1 MKTPVSVVILAK
13 NEAARIEEC
22 LRSVE
27 WADETL
33 IIDDESAD
41 RTVEIAERLGARV
54 LKRRMDI
61 EGRHR
66 NWAYAQAKHD
76 WVLSLDADERV
87 TPELAQEIDEL
98 LGNNPSCDIYSFPRK
113 NYIGTQWILHG
124 GWYPSPQVK
133 LFKKEAFE
141 WEETT
146 VHPRAISKSNK
157 PWGDLK
163 KDLIHYSYRDLA
175 DFVAKLN
182 RQTTLEA
189 QKWVLDGRKMPMGK
203 ALWRAVDRFFRTFWL
218 KKGRQDGF
226 LGFFVAVCGGM
237 YQFLSY
243 AKYWHLKTAPFALSP
258 STRPLPITL
267 SKPFILRP
275 FGKLRAGPLRM
286 NGASK
291 GLSLSKETGRLRTS
305 LPKGEPFVLR
315 PAQHERHP
323 RVIRAPHTL
332 SVVILTRNAA
342 GTIQRCLDSVR
353 WANEIIVVDG
363 GSTDETVS
371 LCEKAGAR
379 VIPRA
384 PTDNF
389 GEERNAGTDAAKG
402 DWVLQLDADEVVTP
416 EFREALEQILQSDET
431 HAAYKFRR
439 TNFFLGTRMRFGG
452 WEHDSLHL
460 FKRGRAR
467 YEGRVHERLLVD
479 GRTGTLQVGVN
490 HYPFQSLEQFM
501 DRQNRYT
508 TLEAKQLVESQG
520 KIPIQT
526 IRRETMVKP
535 IKLFWKIGVKK
546 QGFRNGTIGLIFGGL
561 YAFVHFLKWAK
572 VWEILYAN
580 QET

>member
-1 MKTPVSVVILAK
+1 MVILAK
-13 NEAARIEEC
+13 NEASRIEEC
-22 LRSVE
+22 LRSVD
-27 WADETL
+27 WADEAL

-41 RTVEIAERLGARV
+41 RTVEIAQRMGARV

-66 NWAYAQAKHD
+66 NWAYAQAKHE

-87 TPELAQEIDEL
+87 TPELAQEIHEL
-98 LGNNPSCDIYSFPRK
+98 LGNNPSCDIYSIPRR
-113 NYIGTQWILHG
+113 NYIGAQWILHG

-146 VHPRAISKSNK
+146 VHPRALSKSNK

-163 KDLIHYSYRDLA
+163 KDLLHYSYRDLA

-189 QKWVLDGRKMPMGK
+189 QKWVLDGRKMSFGK
-203 ALWRAVDRFFRTFWL
+203 ALWRSVDRFFRTFWF

-226 LGFFVAVCGGM
+226 LGFFVAVCAGM

-243 AKYWHLKTAPFALSP
+243 AKYWHLKNPCIENCESSHAEHPRGIHGRS
-258 STRPLPITL
+258 TL
-267 SKPFILRP
+267 SI
-275 FGKLRAGPLRM
+275 
-286 NGASK
+286 
-291 GLSLSKETGRLRTS
+291 
-305 LPKGEPFVLR
+305 
-315 PAQHERHP
+315 
-323 RVIRAPHTL
+323 
-332 SVVILTRNAA
+332 VILTRNAA
-342 GTIQRCLDSVR
+342 TTISHCLVSVQ
-353 WANEIIVVDG
+353 WADEIIVVDG
-363 GSTDETVS
+363 GSTDETIP

-379 VIPRA
+379 VIRRA

-389 GEERNAGTDAAKG
+389 GEERNAGTEAAKG
-402 DWVLQLDADEVVTP
+402 DWILQLDADEVVTP
-416 EFREALEQILQSDET
+416 EFREVLEQILQSDSLY
-431 HAAYKFRR
+431 AAYKFRR
-439 TNFFLGTRMRFGG
+439 MNFFLGRRMRFGG

-479 GRTGTLQVGVN
+479 GRVGILKAGVN
-490 HYPFQSLEQFM
+490 HHPFQSLEQFM

-508 TLEAKQLVESQG
+508 TLEARQLVESQG
-520 KIPIQT
+520 RISIQT
-526 IRRETMVKP
+526 IRRETTLKP
-535 IKLFWKIGVKK
+535 AKLFWKIGVKK
-546 QGFRNGTIGLIFGGL
+546 QGFREGTLGLIFGGL

-572 VWEILYAN
+572 VWEILYGN